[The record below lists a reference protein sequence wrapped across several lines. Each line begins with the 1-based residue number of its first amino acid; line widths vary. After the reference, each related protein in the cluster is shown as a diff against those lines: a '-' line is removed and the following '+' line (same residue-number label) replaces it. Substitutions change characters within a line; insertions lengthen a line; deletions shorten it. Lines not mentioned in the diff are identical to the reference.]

1 MSAKS
6 ALRSQL
12 SRREGNLLLTKVPSR
27 MRPNAKSIE
36 KMGSEVSAHLAA
48 NEAMRT
54 RSKNAAAQQSIM

>member
-1 MSAKS
+1 
-6 ALRSQL
+6 
-12 SRREGNLLLTKVPSR
+12 